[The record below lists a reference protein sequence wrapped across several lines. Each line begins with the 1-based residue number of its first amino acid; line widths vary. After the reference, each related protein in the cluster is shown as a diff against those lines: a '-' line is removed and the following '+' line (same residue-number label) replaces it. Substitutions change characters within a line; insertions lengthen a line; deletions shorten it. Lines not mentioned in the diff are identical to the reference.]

1 MKQKSESYKPSTR
14 NKMYQ
19 TNEHNLI
26 LMDAVMEKLAE
37 GREELTALLRSGQY
51 FTVLATRLD
60 KLSAQIKGPHSDVYT
75 TELQRVVDELLF
87 AQQHYRVKKKLKR
100 S

>member
-1 MKQKSESYKPSTR
+1 MSKKEVKHKRYKTS
-14 NKMYQ
+14 
-19 TNEHNLI
+19 EHNLM
-26 LMDAVMEKLAE
+26 LMDAVIDRLAE

-60 KLSAQIKGPHSDVYT
+60 KLSSQIKGAHSDVYQ
-75 TELQRVVDELLF
+75 TELQRVVDELLY

-100 S
+100 G